1 MIQALLLTAALTGE
15 RGVVRV
21 VGFCVCWR
29 EAVEIFVGFVG
40 AVELI
45 LIDSLRLQ
53 AWSVPLFVLCCSA
66 GMQQFCLCGV
76 PAALAGMGPRQIR
89 SHRSS
94 GHGISV
100 FSLF

>member
-1 MIQALLLTAALTGE
+1 M
-15 RGVVRV
+15 VRV

-29 EAVEIFVGFVG
+29 EAIEIFVGFMC
-40 AVELI
+40 AVELV

-53 AWSVPLFVLCCSA
+53 VWSVSLFVLCCND
-66 GMQQFCLCGV
+66 GMQQFCPCGV
-76 PAALAGMGPRQIR
+76 PATSAGMGPRQIR

-94 GHGISV
+94 GHGILA